1 MPSICLTTL
10 NASYIH
16 ASLGLR
22 YLYANMGDLQ
32 SDTRL
37 IEFTINERV
46 EDIAETLLDDAPSI
60 LGLGVYIWN
69 VRETTELVR
78 LIKVIAPEIIIVIGG
93 PEASFDHQSSLAQL
107 VDHIISGQADLAFAE
122 LCNDLLE
129 NRVASKHISPL
140 PIALDQLASPYPYYS
155 SEDLQ
160 QRVLYVEASRGCPFK
175 CEFCLSS
182 LDKTAVGFDIDQ
194 FLVQM
199 NTLIERGAR
208 HFKFVD
214 RTFNLKTE
222 TSQRILECF
231 LSHIDKGLFLHFEL
245 IPDRLPKP
253 LKALLIQFPDG
264 CLQFE
269 IGIQSFNP
277 EVQSLISRKQN
288 HARTRDNLLWIRQ
301 HTTAHIHADLIFGL
315 PGETLE
321 SFAQGFD
328 ELHGLGPQEIQ
339 VGILKRLPGT
349 PIERHTQAFEMRY
362 QASAP
367 YRVLATRD
375 VNFSTV
381 QRMVRFAR
389 YWDLVGNSG
398 RFPHT
403 LPLLLKDAP
412 FERFLKVS
420 DHLFATGHQTHGIA
434 LKRLFDLLATAL
446 VDELNLSSAEVD
458 AALALDK
465 QHNNFKSATRGH
477 RVAAQTDGKSV
488 RRQTTAKSANA
499 SSAPSRKSKVTN
511 PATRRQQR
519 HSEPNLQNS

>member
-32 SDTRL
+32 PDTRL

-46 EDIAETLLDDAPSI
+46 EDIAEALLEDAPSI

-93 PEASFDHQSSLAQL
+93 PEASFDQQSSLAL
-107 VDHIISGQADLAFAE
+107 LTDHIISGQADLAFAE
-122 LCNDLLE
+122 LCNDLFE

-140 PIALDQLASPYPYYS
+140 PIALDELASPYPYYS

-245 IPDRLPKP
+245 IPDRLPEP
-253 LKALLIQFPDG
+253 LKTLLTQFPDG

-288 HARTRDNLLWIRQ
+288 HARTCDNLQWIRQ

-315 PGETLE
+315 PGEKLE
-321 SFAQGFD
+321 SFARGFN

-339 VGILKRLPGT
+339 VGILKKLPGT
-349 PIERHTQAFEMRY
+349 PIERHTQTFEMRY

-375 VNFSTV
+375 VSFQTV

-398 RFPHT
+398 RFPHSS
-403 LPLLLKDAP
+403 PLLLGDAP
-412 FERFLKVS
+412 FERFMKIC
-420 DHLFATGHQTHGIA
+420 DHLHASGRQTHGIA
-434 LKRLFDLLATAL
+434 LTRLFDLLAAAM
-446 VDELNLSSAEVD
+446 VDELDMSSAEVD
-458 AALALDK
+458 EALTMDK
-465 QHNNFKSATRGH
+465 QHNKFKSSTRS
-477 RVAAQTDGKSV
+477 AAQSGKNSAQNQAGAKVANSSRSPSMQKSV
-488 RRQTTAKSANA
+488 AKSA
-499 SSAPSRKSKVTN
+499 S
-511 PATRRQQR
+511 RRQQR
-519 HSEPNLQNS
+519 HSILDG

>member
-22 YLYANMGDLQ
+22 YLYANMGNLQ
-32 SDTRL
+32 PDTRL
-37 IEFTINERV
+37 LEFTINERV
-46 EDIAETLLDDAPSI
+46 EDIAETILDDAPSI
-60 LGLGVYIWN
+60 VGLGVYIWN

-78 LIKVIAPEIIIVIGG
+78 LIKVIAPETIIVIGG

-107 VDHIISGQADLAFAE
+107 ADHIISGQADLAFAE
-122 LCNDLLE
+122 LCSDLLD
-129 NRVASKHISPL
+129 RRDTSKHISPL
-140 PIALDQLASPYPYYS
+140 PIALDELCSPYPYYS

-199 NTLIERGAR
+199 TALIERGAR

-214 RTFNLKTE
+214 RTFNLKTD

-231 LSHIDKGLFLHFEL
+231 LTHIDKGLFLHFEL
-245 IPDRLPKP
+245 IPDRLPEP
-253 LKALLIQFPDG
+253 LKALLIRFPDG

-288 HARTRDNLLWIRQ
+288 HARTRDNLQWLRE

-315 PGETLE
+315 PGESLE
-321 SFAQGFD
+321 SFGRGFD
-328 ELHGLGPQEIQ
+328 ELYALGPQEIQ

-349 PIERHTQAFEMRY
+349 PIDRHTKAFDMRY
-362 QASAP
+362 QAAAP

-375 VNFSTV
+375 VDFQTV

-398 RFPHT
+398 RFPHA
-403 LPLLLKDAP
+403 LPLLLGDAP
-412 FERFLKVS
+412 FERFLTVS
-420 DHLFATGHQTHGIA
+420 DHLHASGRQTHGIA
-434 LKRLFDLLATAL
+434 LKRMFALLAKAM
-446 VDELNLSSAEVD
+446 VDELDLTPGEVD
-458 AALALDK
+458 EAIAQDK
-465 QHNNFKSATRGH
+465 NHHFIQGSARAT
-477 RVAAQTDGKSV
+477 AQANKRSTGKSV
-488 RRQTTAKSANA
+488 ASTSKNSSVTRSKQKPTA
-499 SSAPSRKSKVTN
+499 N

-519 HSEPNLQNS
+519 HADRI